1 MEKKKI
7 LLVEDDQTFRT
18 LIKDYLEWTGKYEV
32 AEAEDALG
40 GFSAYKSF
48 NPDVIIADIELSS
61 RSSGLDLVKQIRKE
75 NSFIPIL
82 IFTGSNKMEDIDVGF
97 DNKID
102 NYIKKPL
109 QPEVLVHFIEAVL
122 RRVDV
127 SKHKQEDKNQLFPI
141 GTLLLDMNNHC
152 LIREE
157 NKIHLTPFETLIL
170 QLLYENKNDTVKRK
184 DILKKIWN
192 DENDL
197 YSRCLDRFITELRNK
212 LKVDKSV
219 QIVNTRG
226 IGYKLTC

>member
-18 LIKDYLEWTGKYEV
+18 LIKDCLEWTGKYEV

-48 NPDVIIADIELSS
+48 NPDVVIADIELSS

-75 NSFIPIL
+75 DSFIPIL
-82 IFTGSNKMEDIDVGF
+82 IITGSDKQEDINTGF
-97 DNKID
+97 DYKID
-102 NYIKKPL
+102 NYIKKPF
-109 QPEVLVHFIEAVL
+109 QPEVLIHFIEAVL

-127 SKHKQEDKNQLFPI
+127 SKYKKEGKNQLLSI
-141 GTLLLDMNNHC
+141 GSFLFDLKNHC
-152 LIREE
+152 LTREGE
-157 NKIHLTPFETLIL
+157 TKHLTPFEMLIL
-170 QLLYENKNDTVKRK
+170 QLLCENKNDTVNRK
-184 DILKKIWN
+184 DILKQIWN
-192 DENDL
+192 DEDDL

-226 IGYKLTC
+226 VGFKLTC